1 MDALWDPLS
10 ALFDVVGEGFDVVF
24 ALVASLA
31 SVFALSAGLVTLFF
45 GRKLFWVF
53 IGAAGFILGL
63 NVAPVILEY
72 LPASL
77 EPLAWLFMLVIALT
91 VGALC
96 IVLQRLASV
105 LAGALIIGGLAFL
118 VTGDYGLSEWAQW
131 ALAVLFGL
139 SGGILLYFFFD
150 WTLILVTSLVGAVV
164 ALLGAGA
171 YAEMPDAVR
180 LWSYVILVVVG
191 IAYQARDMRGEQ
203 ARARAA
209 VAKDGAPASGRPAHV
224 AKTPL
229 HAQPP
234 AQLPPSPAAGQGTW
248 PGAVQRPTTQ
258 RPPTAPAQ
266 PKSANAGAFQSS
278 PQAWG

>member
-1 MDALWDPLS
+1 MDALWDPLA

-45 GRKLFWVF
+45 GRKLYWVF

-72 LPASL
+72 LPTSL
-77 EPLAWLFMLVIALT
+77 EPLAWLFMLVIALA

-96 IVLQRLASV
+96 IVLQRIASV
-105 LAGALIIGGLAFL
+105 VAGALLIGGLTFLVAGDYGAGQVMQWVLTIVCGLAGA
-118 VTGDYGLSEWAQW
+118 
-131 ALAVLFGL
+131 
-139 SGGILLYFFFD
+139 ILLYFVFD
-150 WTLILVTSLVGAVV
+150 WTLILVTALIGGVV
-164 ALLGAGA
+164 SLLGARA
-171 YAEMPDAVR
+171 YAEMPEAVY
-180 LWSYVILVVVG
+180 LWSYVILVIVG
-191 IAYQARDMRGEQ
+191 VAYQARDMRSEQ

-209 VAKDGAPASGRPAHV
+209 IAKDGAPAPGRPAH
-224 AKTPL
+224 AGKTPL
-229 HAQPP
+229 HSQP
-234 AQLPPSPAAGQGTW
+234 AQALPPSPATGQGTW

-258 RPPTAPAQ
+258 RPPVTPMQPPKPA
-266 PKSANAGAFQSS
+266 AFQSS